1 MEKKVHSEDSGEGN
15 AGEALAALRREIT
28 IWGDELGFDAVRVGG
43 DRELFW
49 AKSAAVY
56 WVELGGL
63 LAKEPAR

>member
-1 MEKKVHSEDSGEGN
+1 MRITVNRNRRTIHAGN
-15 AGEALAALRREIT
+15 VEETRDQHGNPR
-28 IWGDELGFDAVRVGG
+28 FDAVRVDG

-63 LAKEPAR
+63 LAKEPAL

>member
-1 MEKKVHSEDSGEGN
+1 MRITVNRNRRTILAGKVTETCDQYGN
-15 AGEALAALRREIT
+15 PR
-28 IWGDELGFDAVRVGG
+28 FDAVRVGG

>member
-1 MEKKVHSEDSGEGN
+1 MRITVNRNRRTIHAGKVTETRDQHGN
-15 AGEALAALRREIT
+15 ARFG
-28 IWGDELGFDAVRVGG
+28 AVRADGE
-43 DRELFW
+43 RELFW